1 MILNNGL
8 VVIMQQVL
16 NKGNKMNYGMFT
28 PEGDEAVAL
37 IVEVA
42 KKNNLGWQEI
52 MPLLRNLADSDYDR
66 FGEAM
71 DTQVR
76 EAVYNALNLTS
87 DFYV

>member
-1 MILNNGL
+1 MTTFA
-8 VVIMQQVL
+8 
-16 NKGNKMNYGMFT
+16 MFT
-28 PEGDEAVAL
+28 PEGDEAIAR

-42 KKNNLGWQEI
+42 KTNNLGWQEV